1 MSDCFTISQFEFF
14 ELPTRTRF
22 PFRYGIASM
31 TEVPHLFVTARV
43 RAGGQEAT
51 GLASEGLP
59 PKWFTKDAATPFA
72 QDLAEMF
79 TVIGQAARQA
89 GDLGREPLSFFDFW
103 RELDRGQREWAQA
116 HRIPPLLAGLGVSL
130 VERAALDGLSRAL
143 RQPVHRLIRQGRL
156 GLRLGEVYPAL
167 SGIAAEDLLPAK
179 PLSSCAVR
187 HTVGLADPLAPE
199 DIRDP
204 ERVEDGLPQDL
215 ESNIRRYGLRY
226 FKIKLSGQREPDRA
240 RLAGLTRLLERET
253 GGDFHATLDGNEN
266 FPTLAAF
273 QDFWQEAAA
282 DPLLRRLWERVL
294 VVEQPVHRARAL
306 DEMTGAM
313 LRAWRD
319 RPAIII
325 DESDGAIGDV
335 PRAIELGYS
344 GASHKN
350 CKGIV
355 KGLANA
361 CFLAALRQQ
370 GQPAILTGEDLCNL
384 GPVALLQDLAMTG
397 LLGIAHV
404 ERNGHHYFRG
414 LSMFPEDWQSTVLRE
429 HGDLYARCAEG
440 IPAVSIAGGRIQLD
454 SIHQAPFGLNPF
466 LDPSRFTPRT
476 LV

>member
-1 MSDCFTISQFEFF
+1 MSDRFTVSQIEFS

-43 RAGGQEAT
+43 RVDGHETT

-79 TVIGQAARQA
+79 TVIGHAARQA
-89 GDLGREPLSFFDFW
+89 GEIGREPRDFFGFW
-103 RELDRGQREWAQA
+103 QELNHRQMEWANSL
-116 HRIPPLLAGLGVSL
+116 RIPPLLAGLGVSL
-130 VERAALDGLSRAL
+130 IERVTLDGLCRAL

-156 GLRLGEVYPAL
+156 GLRLGEIYPAL
-167 SGIAAEDLLPAK
+167 SRAGLDDLLPAH
-179 PLSSCAVR
+179 PLSTCAVR
-187 HTVGLADPLAPE
+187 HTVGLADPLSPG
-199 DIRDP
+199 DINEG
-204 ERVEDGLPQDL
+204 ERVVDGLPHDL
-215 ESNIRRYGLRY
+215 ETNIRRYGLRY
-226 FKIKLSGQREPDRA
+226 FKIKLSGQREPDWA

-266 FPTLAAF
+266 FATLAAF
-273 QDFWQEAAA
+273 QDFWQAAAA
-282 DPLLRRLWERVL
+282 DPLLRRLCQRVL

-306 DEMTGAM
+306 DEETGAM
-313 LRAWRD
+313 LRAWPD
-319 RPAIII
+319 RPPIII
-325 DESDGAIGDV
+325 DESDGAVGDV

-361 CFLAALRQQ
+361 CFLAVLQQQ
-370 GQPAILTGEDLCNL
+370 GQTAVLTGEDLCNL
-384 GPVALLQDLAMTG
+384 GPVALLQDLAMTA

-404 ERNGHHYFRG
+404 ERNGHHYYRG
-414 LSMFPEDWQSTVLRE
+414 LSMFPEDWQSAVLSE
-429 HGDLYARCAEG
+429 HGDLYARCPEG
-440 IPAVSIAGGRIQLD
+440 FPAVTLSGGRIRLD
-454 SIHQAPFGLNPF
+454 SINQAPFGLNPF
-466 LDPSRFTPRT
+466 LNPSRFAPRT